1 MRRTRFITIMLFLI
15 VFILIA
21 ALLVSV
27 YYVFFSDDSGFL
39 PFFSDTKE
47 EDTQKE
53 EVIEVTKKYTR
64 KISGTEFD
72 AEVYADGT
80 MGISIYTEG
89 DVASKMESPSKL
101 TGSIDKAD
109 ITDVEFAY
117 EVVAGKEK
125 ETAFVVIKDNGT
137 VYYLDLDNLYIN
149 GKVVLKQIEGLEDII
164 RIYETGIITD
174 VEGYSHP
181 YNVIAVDSKG
191 KEYIITNNILSKGF
205 VPIDETLVQQ

>member
-1 MRRTRFITIMLFLI
+1 MRRTRFITIMLFTI
-15 VFILIA
+15 VVILIL
-21 ALLVSV
+21 ALLVSI

-53 EVIEVTKKYTR
+53 EVVEVTKKYTR

-72 AEVYADGT
+72 AEIYADGT

-89 DVASKMESPSKL
+89 EVASKIENPSKL
-101 TGSIDKAD
+101 TGNIDKVD
-109 ITDVEFAY
+109 IEDVEFAY

-125 ETAFVVIKDNGT
+125 EIAFVVIKDNGIA
-137 VYYLDLDNLYIN
+137 YYLDLDNLYKN
-149 GKVVLKQIEGLEDII
+149 GKIMLKQIEGIEDII

-174 VEGYSHP
+174 VKGYDHP

-191 KEYIITNNILSKGF
+191 REYIITNNILSKGY
-205 VPIDETLVQQ
+205 VPLDINR

>member
-15 VFILIA
+15 VFILVA

-39 PFFSDTKE
+39 PFFSETKE
-47 EDTQKE
+47 ENTQK

-64 KISGTEFD
+64 KISGTEFN

-89 DVASKMESPSKL
+89 EVASKMKNASKL
-101 TGSIDKAD
+101 TGNIDKVD
-109 ITDVEFAY
+109 IEDVEFAY
-117 EVVAGKEK
+117 EVIAGKEK
-125 ETAFVVIKDNGT
+125 ETTFIVIKDNGT

-149 GKVVLKQIEGLEDII
+149 GKVILKQIEGLEDII

-174 VEGYSHP
+174 VEGYAHP

-191 KEYIITNNILSKGF
+191 REYIITNNILSRGYL
-205 VPIDETLVQQ
+205 PIPTPTEN

>member
-15 VFILIA
+15 VFILVA
-21 ALLVSV
+21 ALLVSI

-39 PFFSDTKE
+39 PFFSDTK

-89 DVASKMESPSKL
+89 EVASKMTNPSKL
-101 TGSIDKAD
+101 TGSIDKVD
-109 ITDVEFAY
+109 IEEVEFAY
-117 EVVAGKEK
+117 EVVAGQEK
-125 ETAFVVIKDNGT
+125 ETAFVVLKENGT
-137 VYYLDLDNLYIN
+137 VYYVDLDNLYTN
-149 GKVVLKQIEGLEDII
+149 GKISLKQIEGLEDIV

-174 VEGYSHP
+174 VEGYAHP

-191 KEYIITNNILSKGF
+191 TEYIITNNILSKGF
-205 VPIDETLVQQ
+205 VSRNENIVQQ